1 MVASRPPSFDVGVAE
16 TLALRAA
23 VGDESAFHDLVA
35 LVWPELG
42 RSMQSSRRLA
52 AAGASDDGPHDVA
65 LRLME
70 KLRHDDFRALRLYRE
85 WRARHPEKTFLDW
98 LRIVAA
104 NTTRD
109 YLRELRGQSAND
121 GVPTPKQLLNVF
133 SAVSSA
139 EDLGTRPPMTW
150 AQTARQLLEFAAN
163 RLPEAQRRALEQW
176 LTGADFDEIAKS
188 HGLES
193 GEQAR
198 KSVRAAI
205 AILRREFA
213 NA

>member
-1 MVASRPPSFDVGVAE
+1 MVASRAPSFDVGLAE
-16 TLALRAA
+16 ALALRAA
-23 VGDESAFHDLVA
+23 EGDETAFHDLVA

-70 KLRHDDFRALRLYRE
+70 KLRHDDFRALRLYADWRE
-85 WRARHPEKTFLDW
+85 RHPEKTFLDW

-104 NTTRD
+104 NATRD

-133 SAVSSA
+133 SAVSGV

-150 AQTARQLLEFAAN
+150 AQTARQLLEFAET
-163 RLPEAQRRALEQW
+163 RLPEQQRHALEEW
-176 LTGADFDEIAKS
+176 LTGSDFDEIAKKR
-188 HGLES
+188 GLS
-193 GEQAR
+193 GGDEAR

-213 NA
+213 GA